1 MSKSNL
7 NRLDP
12 KSQFMLTYPGC
23 RLPVA
28 IGSPPGIRF
37 NTFLQAEYQNTT
49 VQAKECSRLSCI
61 TSPPG
66 VSLWKSQNR
75 SYSVFARS
83 LLRERQRKNGDPNQK
98 DKIKSRK
105 LEDVSSWQKNPPS
118 LSGNTS
124 SNPGEEHQHWQESNS
139 SSLSVSNSIVNDK
152 AVRARVIESPL
163 FSTTRY
169 PRNKGSYSPAMQN
182 RYQVTVPS
190 MCLPPGQ
197 IVRRPGNL
205 HSPPE
210 NSQPLEP
217 INK

>member
-1 MSKSNL
+1 MFPIELYNK
-7 NRLDP
+7 
-12 KSQFMLTYPGC
+12 
-23 RLPVA
+23 
-28 IGSPPGIRF
+28 
-37 NTFLQAEYQNTT
+37 
-49 VQAKECSRLSCI
+49 
-61 TSPPG
+61 PPG

-163 FSTTRY
+163 FSTTRH

>member
-28 IGSPPGIRF
+28 TGSPPGIRF
-37 NTFLQAEYQNTT
+37 NMFLQAEYQNTT
-49 VQAKECSRLSCI
+49 VQAKECSRLNCI
-61 TSPPG
+61 TIPSG
-66 VSLWKSQNR
+66 VSLWKSHNR

-163 FSTTRY
+163 FSTTRH
-169 PRNKGSYSPAMQN
+169 PRNEGGYSPAMQN

-197 IVRRPGNL
+197 IIRRPGNL